1 MLFYFAFLAFV
12 GVKEQ
17 SLYRGRSHVKQ
28 SKGELHMNREKLK
41 ELGLTEEQVES
52 VIALH
57 GASVHG
63 MNTKIS
69 ELQTSE
75 NALKQQIAERD
86 KDLKNL
92 KSQVDDNE
100 ELKGKFAD
108 LQKQYQSQKEDYEK
122 ELVAV
127 KRDAEINRVL
137 SDSKA
142 KNIKALRA
150 LLDEEAITFKDG
162 KVVGLDEQI
171 KSLKE
176 SDGYLFNGETKPSGY
191 DPKQGNTPT
200 GNLTFEQAMKEDKL
214 DAFFEQQE
222 QLQQKEE

>member
-1 MLFYFAFLAFV
+1 MALK
-12 GVKEQ
+12 G
-17 SLYRGRSHVKQ
+17 SLIHRGRSHVKQ
-28 SKGELHMNREKLK
+28 SKGEVQMNREKLK
-41 ELGLTEEQVES
+41 ELGLTDEQVES

-57 GASVHG
+57 GAAVHG

-75 NALKQQIAERD
+75 KALKQQIAERD
-86 KDLKNL
+86 NDLKNL

-100 ELKGKFAD
+100 KLKGKFAE
-108 LQKQYQSQKEDYEK
+108 LQKQYQSQKDDYEK

-162 KVVGLDEQI
+162 KIIGLDEQI

-176 SDGYLFNGETKPSGY
+176 SDGYLFNGEAKPSGY
-191 DPKQGNTPT
+191 NPKQGNTPT

-214 DAFFEQQE
+214 DAYFEQQE